1 MNNSKLK
8 PSEELAILE
17 AYALELWILAVRE
30 YEKKNNPRL
39 LQKQLQ
45 QAVESEDFERACVL
59 RDRLAQKNPIYNPK

>member
-30 YEKKNNPRL
+30 YERKNNPRL
-39 LQKQLQ
+39 LKKELE
-45 QAVESEDFERACVL
+45 QAVACEDFERACVL
-59 RDRLAQKNPIYNPK
+59 RDLIASKTNSES